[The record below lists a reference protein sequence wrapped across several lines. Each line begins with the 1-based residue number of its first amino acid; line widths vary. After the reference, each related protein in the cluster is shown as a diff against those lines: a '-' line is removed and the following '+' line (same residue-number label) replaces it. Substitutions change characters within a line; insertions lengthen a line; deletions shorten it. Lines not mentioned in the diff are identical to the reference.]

1 MKKYL
6 LILLAVLGAQLV
18 MAQDVIVKI
27 NGEELQARVLEIT
40 TTDVMY
46 LSADTTDTLNYR
58 IAKTEVF
65 MIRFAN
71 GTKEV
76 FQENLPGTVAATAT
90 IVDPA
95 LMYEQGRQDARL
107 HYNGTGAMLGSA
119 ASVFVAGPVGP
130 IIIGA
135 VKPRAKNNNMLQPD
149 LAQNPDYKRGYE
161 KQAHN
166 RKIGKAAL
174 GFGIGTGA
182 SIMYL
187 LLSVMSPGK

>member
-6 LILLAVLGAQLV
+6 LIVLSCLLAQVA

-27 NGEELQARVLEIT
+27 NGDELKAIVQEIT
-40 TTDVMY
+40 TSDIIY
-46 LSADTTDTLNYR
+46 LSADTTDTLSYKL
-58 IAKTEVF
+58 AKAEVF
-65 MIRFAN
+65 MVRFAN

-76 FQENLPGTVAATAT
+76 FTENLPSETIAKAT

-95 LMYEQGRQDARL
+95 VMYQKGRQDARSY
-107 HYNGTGAMLGSA
+107 YNGTGAMLGSA
-119 ASVFVAGPVGP
+119 ASVFLAGPVVP

-135 VKPRAKNNNMLQPD
+135 VKPRARYNKALPAASLQDP
-149 LAQNPDYKRGYE
+149 NYVRGYE

-174 GFGIGTGA
+174 GFGVGTGVGVLYL
-182 SIMYL
+182 IM
-187 LLSVMSPGK
+187 SVLSPGK